1 MLLVLCFTWMFF
13 TEDISISCRDTT
25 FLRMWNRN
33 KVVWWQKC
41 LCRNVFIRMLWLC
54 GGGGALLL
62 CRDMCS
68 LLFPDYL
75 RHTVICA
82 QLLCSRALLHIIS
95 AITARMY
102 FNIILLIQFVE
113 ADLCGFVQKYIE
125 YVLCFPHP
133 SQYTILFIFQYH
145 QIFTCHRTFEL
156 INKTRFTT

>member
-1 MLLVLCFTWMFF
+1 MFLVLCFTWMLCPD
-13 TEDISISCRDTT
+13 DISISCRNTT
-25 FLRMWNRN
+25 FSRMWNRN

-82 QLLCSRALLHIIS
+82 QLLCSQALLHIIS

-102 FNIILLIQFVE
+102 FNIILLFQFVV
-113 ADLCGFVQKYIE
+113 ADLCDFVQNIHYICI
-125 YVLCFPHP
+125 VFSLSITIH
-133 SQYTILFIFQYH
+133 YTFHLSVSSNFH
-145 QIFTCHRTFEL
+145 VSL
-156 INKTRFTT
+156 NV

>member
-1 MLLVLCFTWMFF
+1 MLLKYTQSGANRYFLVLFRFIVNAPCFIFYLDVLCTN
-13 TEDISISCRDTT
+13 DISISCRDTN
-25 FLRMWNRN
+25 FSWMWNRN

-62 CRDMCS
+62 CRAMCS

-102 FNIILLIQFVE
+102 FNIILLFQFVE
-113 ADLCGFVQKYIE
+113 AGLCGFVQNI
-125 YVLCFPHP
+125 H
-133 SQYTILFIFQYH
+133 
-145 QIFTCHRTFEL
+145 
-156 INKTRFTT
+156 